1 MNKKEKTKGQKGRKA
16 EKPSRIP
23 KAGWKEIIFRIK
35 DELTND
41 HISIVSAGVA
51 YYFFVALFPTL
62 IAAISIYGLVVDPVQ
77 VEQQMNQ
84 VAGILPEQASQ
95 MISTILE
102 NVASQTEETLSWGFG
117 LSMFLSLWFAHN
129 GTSAVFEGI
138 NIAYNE
144 TDERGFFKQN
154 GITLLF
160 TIGGIIA
167 GIICTALVVVFPALV
182 KSINLPAFLETLINW
197 LRWPLLAFLII
208 GALGL
213 TYKIAPD
220 RSNPEF
226 RWLSTG
232 AVTAT
237 ALWLAGSLLFSLYID
252 NFGNYD
258 EMYGSFAAVIIL
270 LLWFFITAFII
281 LLGAEINSELEHQ
294 TQKDTTTGEDK
305 PMGERGAYHADRVA
319 GMDKKE
325 SEEES

>member
-1 MNKKEKTKGQKGRKA
+1 MSNRENISNKKGRYA
-16 EKPSRIP
+16 EKPSQIP
-23 KAGWKEIIFRIK
+23 KEGWKEIAFRIK
-35 DELTND
+35 NELAND

-62 IAAISIYGLVVDPVQ
+62 IAAISIYGLVVDPAQVQ
-77 VEQQMNQ
+77 QQMNQ
-84 VAGILPEQASQ
+84 IAGFLPEQATQ
-95 MISTILE
+95 MISDILE
-102 NVASQTEETLSWGFG
+102 NVAGQTEETLSWGFG
-117 LSMFLSLWFAHN
+117 LSIFLSLWFAHN
-129 GTSAVFEGI
+129 GTSAVFEGV

-167 GIICTALVVVFPALV
+167 GIICIALVVIFPALV
-182 KSINLPAFLETLINW
+182 KSINLPSFLETLINW
-197 LRWPLLAFLII
+197 LRWPLLALLII

-213 TYKIAPD
+213 IYKIAPD

-237 ALWLAGSLLFSLYID
+237 VLWLVSSLLFSLYVD

-281 LLGAEINSELEHQ
+281 LLGAEINSEMEHQ
-294 TQKDTTTGEDK
+294 TQKDTTVGEEK
-305 PMGERGAYHADRVA
+305 PMGERDAYHADHLPDE
-319 GMDKKE
+319 GE
-325 SEEES
+325 SEKRV